1 MIKKGDN
8 VILKFNSDDTIC
20 RQRCKAYIYESMEN
34 ALMYKFPNE
43 TLVEYAPVKRGH
55 WIINEDGNFCNAKC
69 SSCDKDYA
77 CHYGMLQLQMFNHC
91 PNCGAKMEYKEY
103 WGYLK

>member
-34 ALMYKFPNE
+34 AMMYKFPNE
-43 TLVEYAPVKRGH
+43 TLVEYTPVKRGQ
-55 WIINEDGNFCNAKC
+55 WIPFETYDAFKC
-69 SSCDKDYA
+69 SECDRVEFNKEPY
-77 CHYGMLQLQMFNHC
+77 CH
-91 PNCGAKMEYKEY
+91 CGAKMGK
-103 WGYLK
+103 K